1 MKTIIREE
9 AKKIRDAIPMR
20 TRKEKEKKILSYLK
34 TLPLGKH
41 VFIYKSMRSE
51 VSTEEIIK
59 WLLHSGAAVYLPR
72 IDASDNSM
80 QPHIF
85 NPGDP
90 LERSSFG
97 MEEPVNEPL
106 FELSLLSCVIIPLLA
121 FDPQLQRLG
130 YGGGFYDRFLP
141 RTPEALRIG
150 IAFSEQ
156 MVDRLE
162 PLETD
167 IPLDYIVT
175 DSGIHSLI

>member
-1 MKTIIREE
+1 
-9 AKKIRDAIPMR
+9 MR
-20 TRKEKEKKILSYLK
+20 TRKEKKKDAFVSK
-34 TLPLGKH
+34 TLPLENMSLSTRACARKCPL
-41 VFIYKSMRSE
+41 KRSSNGFCIPARLCIFRA
-51 VSTEEIIK
+51 STHRTI
-59 WLLHSGAAVYLPR
+59 LCSR
-72 IDASDNSM
+72 T
-80 QPHIF
+80 IF
-85 NPGDP
+85 NQGDP

-141 RTPEALRIG
+141 RAPEALRIG